1 MSVLWE
7 RRVSGTL
14 YQVRTA
20 GRTLRLY
27 TNGVFHSQYNPNR
40 PATGSVWDLLLLS
53 AFFYA
58 PGELRRV
65 LVLGVGGGAVI
76 RQLQQFVQPELIVGV
91 ELSAVHL
98 SIARRFFGVRGEG
111 ILLQHADA
119 VEWLRTYRG
128 PTFDMIVDDLFA
140 ECEGE
145 PQRAV
150 FADAGWVS
158 SLGRCLNPHGM
169 IVTNFASPLEL
180 EVSGYRTHAAHRGR
194 FRSAFQL
201 RTAQNHNAVG
211 AFLGKPVGTRQLRER
226 LKRVP
231 SLDPRK
237 ASGLR
242 YHIRTLAP

>member
-7 RRVSGTL
+7 RRVNGTL
-14 YQVRTA
+14 YQVRGA
-20 GRTLRLY
+20 GLTRRLY
-27 TNGVFHSQYNPNR
+27 TNGVFHSQYNPER

-76 RQLQQFVQPELIVGV
+76 RQLQQFVRPEVIVGV

-98 SIARRFFGVRGEG
+98 AIARRFFGVRGEG
-111 ILLQHADA
+111 VVLQQADA
-119 VEWLRTYRG
+119 VEWLRDYRG
-128 PTFDMIVDDLFA
+128 PGFDMIVDDLFA
-140 ECEGE
+140 DSDGE

-158 SLGRCLNPHGM
+158 RLSRCLCPNGM

-180 EVSGYRTHAAHRGR
+180 EVSAYLTHSACRRR

-201 RTAQNHNAVG
+201 STGQNHNAVG
-211 AFLGKPVGTRQLRER
+211 VFLRKPADTRQLRER

-231 SLDPRK
+231 ELDPRK
-237 ASGLR
+237 ATGLR
-242 YHIRTLAP
+242 YRIRSLAL